1 MLWRS
6 LGRGKKKRDY
16 RMKTANLIVRD
27 VLRTKGVIVI
37 ERISGDDIR
46 VMIARYRDRQLRP
59 GYIRAL

>member
-6 LGRGKKKRDY
+6 LGRGIRRGTI

-27 VLRTKGVIVI
+27 AFRTRGVIVI

>member
-6 LGRGKKKRDY
+6 LGRGIRRGTI

-27 VLRTKGVIVI
+27 AFRTRGVIVI
-37 ERISGDDIR
+37 ERISGDDIM